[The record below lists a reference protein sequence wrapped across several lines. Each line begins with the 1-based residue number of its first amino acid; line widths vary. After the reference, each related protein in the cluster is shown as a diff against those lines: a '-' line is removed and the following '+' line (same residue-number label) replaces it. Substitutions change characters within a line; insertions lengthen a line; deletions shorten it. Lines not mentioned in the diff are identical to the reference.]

1 MPSGYSLTGVNVQ
14 EEGAS
19 TGFASTLNFTGAG
32 VTATASG
39 GTVTVNIP
47 GGGGGGI
54 TGWTSYYDYTSTA
67 GQTTFAAAGITAL
80 SAWLITRAGTR
91 TKGRNTRAS

>member
-47 GGGGGGI
+47 GGGAPGPQ
-54 TGWTSYYDYTSTA
+54 TSADD
-67 GQTTFAAAGITAL
+67 QFANGLNFTRVVPGAENAP
-80 SAWLITRAGTR
+80 SA
-91 TKGRNTRAS
+91 